1 MRRAAACIVALALA
15 VRADEAGPSPAAEAA
30 PPAVA
35 AVAPPTSSLVS
46 SQALYQAYNELH
58 ALSQQFDTPIHSPA
72 VVVVGR
78 QTDGKSALIEA
89 LMGFQFNHVG
99 GGTKTRRPIAMQM
112 HYHPDC
118 ELPRCYLTTHDGEQ
132 QLSLADL
139 QAHIERENQRLE
151 ASKSFD
157 AAEIIVRIEYKYCP
171 NLLIIDTPGLLT
183 PLSRSAAD
191 AAGDAAATGP
201 PEEAQARLT
210 LPLTPVLALTLALR
224 RRRRHGR
231 ASPNPNP
238 NPTPSPS
245 LTLTLTLILP
255 LTLTLT
261 QARQVEQLVRAKMC
275 SPEHIILCVEETNN
289 WHLAPARRLVMEAD
303 PALERT
309 VLVSTKL
316 DTKFAQFGR
325 ADELEQFLSAAPL
338 RRAHPALLGGP
349 FFTSVPAG
357 RVGRTKQHVFSTN
370 DEYRDA
376 LRIREGADVEHVS
389 NALRAAPPRG
399 PAAAAAAGLGVTRLR
414 SFLEELLKQR
424 YLRNLAYIVPQLQQ
438 ACSRA
443 SMQLGEVEQ
452 ILEELTPEQL
462 RAVCARS
469 AIRFTVAL
477 EVARHFSTRWEAN
490 LCVHSAWGSQG
501 GAACQSQSGDG
512 ASAPLSTSEYSQQ
525 PTGPV
530 EHAVK
535 PRQLLCAAVQAM
547 KQGASELL
555 ENLPGSFVGPWL
567 P

>member
-1 MRRAAACIVALALA
+1 
-15 VRADEAGPSPAAEAA
+15 
-30 PPAVA
+30 
-35 AVAPPTSSLVS
+35 VS

-118 ELPRCYLTTHDGEQ
+118 ELPRCYLQTAAGEQ

-191 AAGDAAATGP
+191 AAADAAADPSQPLGP
-201 PEEAQARLT
+201 SEAA
-210 LPLTPVLALTLALR
+210 
-224 RRRRHGR
+224 
-231 ASPNPNP
+231 
-238 NPTPSPS
+238 
-245 LTLTLTLILP
+245 
-255 LTLTLT
+255 
-261 QARQVEQLVRAKMC
+261 QARQVEQLVRSKMC

-289 WHLAPARRLVMEAD
+289 WHPAPARRLVMEAD
-303 PALERT
+303 PGLERT

-325 ADELEQFLSAAPL
+325 TDELVQFLSAAPL
-338 RRAHPALLGGP
+338 RRTHPALLGGP

-357 RVGRTKQHVFSTN
+357 RVGRTKQHVFATN

-376 LRIREGADVEHVS
+376 LRIREAADVEHAS
-389 NALRAAPPRG
+389 NAHADPDPD
-399 PAAAAAAGLGVTRLR
+399 PDPTPTPTPDPTPDPDP
-414 SFLEELLKQR
+414 QR
-424 YLRNLAYIVPQLQQ
+424 
-438 ACSRA
+438 
-443 SMQLGEVEQ
+443 
-452 ILEELTPEQL
+452 
-462 RAVCARS
+462 
-469 AIRFTVAL
+469 
-477 EVARHFSTRWEAN
+477 
-490 LCVHSAWGSQG
+490 
-501 GAACQSQSGDG
+501 
-512 ASAPLSTSEYSQQ
+512 TSPS
-525 PTGPV
+525 
-530 EHAVK
+530 H
-535 PRQLLCAAVQAM
+535 
-547 KQGASELL
+547 
-555 ENLPGSFVGPWL
+555 
-567 P
+567 

>member
-1 MRRAAACIVALALA
+1 
-15 VRADEAGPSPAAEAA
+15 
-30 PPAVA
+30 
-35 AVAPPTSSLVS
+35 
-46 SQALYQAYNELH
+46 
-58 ALSQQFDTPIHSPA
+58 
-72 VVVVGR
+72 
-78 QTDGKSALIEA
+78 
-89 LMGFQFNHVG
+89 
-99 GGTKTRRPIAMQM
+99 PIAMQM

-183 PLSRSAAD
+183 PLSRSATD

-389 NALRAAPPRG
+389 N
-399 PAAAAAAGLGVTRLR
+399 
-414 SFLEELLKQR
+414 
-424 YLRNLAYIVPQLQQ
+424 
-438 ACSRA
+438 
-443 SMQLGEVEQ
+443 
-452 ILEELTPEQL
+452 
-462 RAVCARS
+462 
-469 AIRFTVAL
+469 
-477 EVARHFSTRWEAN
+477 
-490 LCVHSAWGSQG
+490 
-501 GAACQSQSGDG
+501 
-512 ASAPLSTSEYSQQ
+512 
-525 PTGPV
+525 
-530 EHAVK
+530 
-535 PRQLLCAAVQAM
+535 
-547 KQGASELL
+547 
-555 ENLPGSFVGPWL
+555 
-567 P
+567 